1 MPRKPK
7 PPAEKKHS
15 YLKTRFNATK
25 HGVLSKLQVLPWE
38 DPKEL
43 EDLQEQF
50 IKEYNPQGITERF
63 LTLELANLIFRKQR
77 LYAAE
82 NAIVF
87 RQLRE
92 INNHHLAGE
101 SALYNGSIKP
111 SEKHIDLGMVVYQD
125 SKANPIDIAETKEY
139 ISFFQELIASD
150 ISYKDM
156 LESCPDDTIK
166 VWNDYLENDLFDRY
180 FPNQKSFVQF
190 LQERVIDFQ
199 QAHIDTIQAI
209 PYIKQQ
215 AIGLAHVPE
224 EKYETSLRYETT
236 IDRRFERLLSMLLRL
251 QERRGLNVPPI
262 ITDTN

>member
-7 PPAEKKHS
+7 PPTEKKHS
-15 YLKTRFNATK
+15 YVETRFNATK

-43 EDLQEQF
+43 EDLQAEL
-50 IKEYNPQGITERF
+50 IKEYNPQGPTEKF

-111 SEKHIDLGMVVYQD
+111 SEKHIKLEMVVYQD

-139 ISFFQELIASD
+139 ISFFQELIEAN
-150 ISYKDM
+150 ISYEEM
-156 LESCPDDTIK
+156 LEACPDDIIK

-180 FPNQKSFVQF
+180 APNQESFVQF
-190 LQERVIDFQ
+190 LQKCVIDFQ
-199 QAHIDTIQAI
+199 QAHIDTIQAM

-215 AIGLAHVPE
+215 ALGLAHVPE

-236 IDRRFERLLSMLLRL
+236 IDRRFDRLLSMLLRL
-251 QERRGLNVPPI
+251 QERRGVNAPTV
-262 ITDTN
+262 TTN